1 MTPKIQNGQNFGG
14 EFFGGKIFS
23 SFSSQSAAEA
33 SGERTL
39 YRCYN
44 DGSKMW
50 ENVTKCDK
58 SVRKAPYVTNEE
70 IWEKMTNVI
79 WKKWECEN
87 DAEYFSEYQRWQ
99 TEDCPQTCRQ
109 KTVGEA
115 QTESGTEESG
125 GQTRGTDIQVR
136 GYGQSVWHLIRQ
148 TWASYLSNIPQL
160 FPPLSSLSAARKL
173 ERGKQVWYVTY
184 LRMS

>member
-1 MTPKIQNGQNFGG
+1 M
-14 EFFGGKIFS
+14 GKNNKCHVKEVRMWKWCWMLFRN
-23 SFSSQSAAEA
+23 Q
-33 SGERTL
+33 
-39 YRCYN
+39 RC
-44 DGSKMW
+44 
-50 ENVTKCDK
+50 
-58 SVRKAPYVTNEE
+58 
-70 IWEKMTNVI
+70 
-79 WKKWECEN
+79 
-87 DAEYFSEYQRWQ
+87 Q

-173 ERGKQVWYVTY
+173 DRGKEVWYVNIWECLKKVAEYQTSVCQESKNPGRLSFSRGKDV
-184 LRMS
+184 LRESQESETQEEADTCQVECLEPWRVM